1 MRGINYKFEL
11 QSLLFLQYNRHT
23 NDEGECIM
31 KQKWGVI
38 IAGVIVGIV
47 AVCLGIFGNP
57 ANMAFCIACF
67 IRDTAGALGL
77 HRAEPV
83 QYIRPEIIG
92 IVIGAFVISLIK
104 KDFAPKG
111 GSSPFTR
118 FILGI
123 CVMVGALIFLGCPLR
138 MVLRIAGG
146 DLNAVIGLAGFVGG
160 IGTGIIFL
168 NRGFSLKRS
177 HDQPAAEGI
186 GLPIVNVLLLV
197 LLIAAPAFVF
207 FSVSGPGSMH
217 APLLLSLAGG
227 LIVGVVA
234 QRSRLCFIGGIR
246 DAAMF
251 KDFRML
257 ICFATIVGTV
267 LVGNIITGNFKIGFS
282 EQPIAHT
289 EWLWNILGLYLVG
302 FGSVLL
308 GGCPLRQLVLAGS
321 GNSDAGMT
329 VIGYFV
335 GAAICHNFG
344 LASSGAGTTQNGRI
358 AFVVCIVL
366 VFAISII
373 NTRNSSQKQG
383 V

>member
-1 MRGINYKFEL
+1 
-11 QSLLFLQYNRHT
+11 
-23 NDEGECIM
+23 M
-31 KQKWGVI
+31 KQKWSVI
-38 IAGVIVGIV
+38 IAGVIVGLV
-47 AVCLGIFGNP
+47 AVCLSVFGNP

-77 HRAEPV
+77 HRAEAV

-92 IVIGAFVISLIK
+92 IVFGAFIIGMIK

-146 DLNAVIGLAGFVGG
+146 DLNALIGLVGFVGG
-160 IGTGIIFL
+160 ILTGIVFL
-168 NRGFSLKRS
+168 NRGYSMKRS
-177 HDQPAAEGI
+177 YDQPIVEGM
-186 GLPIVNVLLLV
+186 GLPVVNALLLV

-207 FSVSGPGSMH
+207 FSKSGPGSMH

-234 QRSRLCFIGGIR
+234 QRSRLCFISGIR
-246 DAAMF
+246 DGVLF

-257 ICFATIVGTV
+257 ICFAVILATV
-267 LVGNIITGNFKIGFS
+267 FAGNLITGHFKLGFA

-321 GNSDAGMT
+321 GNSDSGVT
-329 VIGYFV
+329 VLGFLV

-344 LASSGAGTTQNGRI
+344 LASSGAGTTPNGRI
-358 AFVVCIVL
+358 AFAVCVVVM
-366 VFAISII
+366 FAIAVLNI
-373 NTRNSSQKQG
+373 RKSSQTQG
-383 V
+383 VSG

>member
-1 MRGINYKFEL
+1 
-11 QSLLFLQYNRHT
+11 
-23 NDEGECIM
+23 M
-31 KQKWGVI
+31 KIIQKWSIVA
-38 IAGVIVGIV
+38 AGLIVGLV
-47 AVCLGIFGNP
+47 AICLGYCGNH

-77 HRAEPV
+77 HRVESV

-92 IVIGAFVISLIK
+92 IVIGAFIIGLVK

-146 DLNAVIGLAGFVGG
+146 DINAMIGLVGFVGG
-160 IGTGIIFL
+160 ILTGIVFL

-177 HDQPAAEGI
+177 YDQPVAEGV
-186 GLPIVNVLLLV
+186 GLPVVNILLLV
-197 LLIAAPAFVF
+197 LLIAAPTFVF
-207 FSVSGPGSMH
+207 FSESGPGSMR

-246 DAAMF
+246 DAVLF
-251 KDFRML
+251 KDFHML
-257 ICFATIVGTV
+257 ICFAVILVTV
-267 LVGNIITGNFKIGFS
+267 FAGNLITGKFNLGLAN
-282 EQPIAHT
+282 QPFAHT
-289 EWLWNILGLYLVG
+289 EWIWNILGLYLVG

-308 GGCPLRQLVLAGS
+308 GGCPLRQLVMAGS
-321 GNSDAGMT
+321 GSSDAGIT
-329 VIGYFV
+329 VLGFFV
-335 GAAICHNFG
+335 GTAICHNFG
-344 LASSGAGTTQNGRI
+344 LASSGAGTTLNGRI
-358 AFVVCIVL
+358 AFVICAVIT
-366 VFAISII
+366 FAIAIF
-373 NTRNSSQKQG
+373 NTKKVLIKQG
-383 V
+383 ASA